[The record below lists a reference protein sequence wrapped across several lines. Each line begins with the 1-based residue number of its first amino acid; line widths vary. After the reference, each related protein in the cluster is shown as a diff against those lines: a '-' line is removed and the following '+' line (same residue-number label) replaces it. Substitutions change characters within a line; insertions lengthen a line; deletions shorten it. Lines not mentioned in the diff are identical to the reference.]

1 MAKSSSSSMEMH
13 FRSSLRDAANNK
25 SPPCKLHRGCSGHL
39 HGQGVLKVKS
49 KVDPPPC
56 HRSLAAARDS
66 RSSSRSPVCYDRG
79 VVPGYDL
86 HRGYNNHHSSRE
98 TDGGGRMSSNS
109 YAYNNHNNSSSR
121 ETDDSCYN
129 SSSDVESSPVRKKS
143 MLGLGKVLPA
153 PASAECK
160 SILPPRSPPKF
171 LAFSNRSLSSSTCS
185 SDQSSSSRYSGSTP
199 SPGIYDYPSYS
210 NPLQWPLAAAASS
223 GLYLEEVSEELDDD
237 LDQWSDHQHNNNNNN
252 RRPSPSP
259 SPCSTLASS
268 TYESSID
275 QGRRLAMSPHQLRHS
290 TPNRSPYTERNRPSN
305 SSSNGP
311 ATTTTKKVT
320 PSTLRRSTLNNNNN
334 NNGSH
339 NKGVTSSN
347 GLDNGVGGKKKSAER
362 IAATP
367 LMKNKRVAD
376 LAKSGG
382 QSSPSSRCSSPS
394 LSRQNSAGSSSR
406 SSLVSQRSTLDTLP
420 KRPSS
425 LTASGNQKQRTTVA
439 AKPKSSS
446 SSSAAIKKT
455 GGPNRNS
462 GSSQQPPTPQ
472 AQKEEESNESDQE
485 AKSDDELTKE
495 KEWIESGRVWLQHKD
510 GFTSARL
517 HPIGNGEEPV
527 EEEGRVRLK
536 LDATGEL
543 VSVDED
549 EVVKANPPQF
559 DLAEDLA
566 QLRHLN
572 EASLLH
578 TLRCRYAASLPHTY
592 AGQSLVVINPV
603 TPLAVYSERMIQL
616 FRGCKAEDMP
626 PHIYSSAQSAYR
638 SMLATRCDQSLI
650 FVGRS
655 GSGKSHNFRNSL
667 HYLCLAAGC
676 PSKIITV
683 EKLNSIFLLLEA
695 FGNCRTALN
704 TNATRFTNIFSLDF
718 DQSGQIAAA
727 SIQVLM
733 PERER
738 VTRRPDGEPSF
749 NVFYELVAG
758 ATGELRRYLQL
769 DSVSGGGGPN
779 AEPCAYMTP
788 LQSAEDRQKAA
799 VSYARLV
806 AALES
811 LGVAETDS
819 RCIWSILAAIYHLGV
834 AGAMRGVSNNKIVFA
849 RPAAAQRAAILLGI
863 GSLEELAQLA
873 FYATPV
879 QGAMMNGRSSFRT
892 GSPVHNADG
901 AKLSM
906 ADKHLDPSEA
916 LEGFAQGLYVEA
928 FSALV
933 ALINR
938 SISSTARTIS
948 SIVAVDTPG
957 FQNPATT
964 TTSTTSSK
972 AATFQDLCHNYTQ
985 ERLQLLFHD
994 THITAQLNRY
1004 AQEHIDITLE
1014 GGTGEEEMPSPE
1026 PLVDLLD
1033 RAPQSAVA
1041 RAQSATNL
1049 RDVERRGF
1057 LWLLDDEALVS
1068 TTSEDELLD
1077 KLSAMYNDRV
1087 FEKLFT
1093 RPEGTDSRKQLMIHH
1108 GQGTNSVLYDL
1119 DGWLKSAREM
1129 PTTRNA
1135 ALALTE
1141 STKEEMASLFRS
1153 CRGPLPTTV
1162 SGSVA
1167 GIEGSQSLRRASSIR
1182 RTFTSGTAGIK
1193 RKSLALQLKFQVDGL
1208 IETLRRTKARF
1219 VYCFIPNHRAGL
1231 VDLSSSTFSANDD
1244 SLQVPLL
1251 RSQLRGS
1258 ELLPAIRLYRQG
1270 YPDYMPLG
1278 EFVRRFNVLVPPDA
1292 LPASLLTGLNSSTA
1306 SEKQAAEI
1314 LLLHIDMERSSYR
1327 LGLSQVFFRPGVLSQ
1342 LEDQRD
1348 EKITNRVIK
1357 FQAQCRGFLARK
1369 RLSKLKVQDVAI
1381 RCIQR
1386 NVRKLQAVR
1395 VWPWWRLMLRLS
1407 PLLNVH
1413 RTEEELKARTEEA
1426 ESLRSRVTA
1435 LEKERADLKYVADR
1449 LETKVSELT
1458 ADLAEEHSTAILATE
1473 RLEAETAQRMKL
1485 DKDFSEL
1492 EAKFRKLSGDH
1503 EKMEMEVLL
1512 NRSAGLNGSGG
1523 GGSEY
1528 NMMMSG
1534 AEDDDE
1540 EDDGQP
1546 NVFRQKCERLS
1557 RELELAKQRLAQQHE
1572 DDLEQTV
1579 TLKKQ
1584 LEKKLNDAYEEVEEQ
1599 RQVVAQW
1606 KRKSQRL
1613 AAELSDTRLLHEDQT
1628 NRNAVL
1634 EKKQRK
1640 FDTELQLLHDELRQE
1655 RGNKERAMRDR
1666 DAAITDKLTSEQ
1678 TLQSVQLDLEMR
1690 GERLAALTKE
1700 LDEMTTEGRSD
1711 ADMTALRRAKHEL
1724 EMKVKDQ
1731 EEELDELAGQVQL
1744 LESARLRLEMAM
1756 EQMRKE
1762 NKKELAQREEEMED
1776 TRCSAQKK
1784 VKALEAQLESEHEE
1798 RTLLVREKHELE
1810 RQLLSMAQHA
1820 AHAADDDTIHKL
1832 KRDLKRTKALLKDAH
1847 SQLERCRSETPSK
1860 VLLRQLK
1867 NQLEDS
1873 EFARTAAV
1881 KGRQHA
1887 EQELLEA
1894 QQQLDEALRLRGE
1907 TEDKYL
1913 SCNRER
1919 SNYQSQVD
1927 DLEVELNEVMRKY
1940 KAAVAQLSVDQI
1952 TLQDQTAQL
1961 MTLEHEKSTLK
1972 EQVAE
1977 LSARLEC
1984 LEIDT
1989 KSVHTQKRMELKV
2002 KELESRVELEQ
2013 TSKSR
2018 LETQVSRLKE
2028 MLDKSNL
2035 ELDSLRCKEQLSQES
2050 SKRLQRQ
2057 LRDVRE
2063 ELTGSEQRDADT
2075 SQQLREF
2082 EQRIEL
2088 LESENATLVKDLSLA
2103 LRRIEDLQV
2112 AMQGEMDT
2120 SDSDQD
2126 PHSVDSDSDDDSDT
2140 SFHTFLSQRKYGSTS
2155 GVSSASDARRQS
2167 PTGLDSPSSSR
2178 VDLTSSLDKPEDESV
2193 A

>member
-1 MAKSSSSSMEMH
+1 MPKSSSSSELH

-25 SPPCKLHRGCSGHL
+25 SPPCNLHRGCSGHL

-49 KVDPPPC
+49 KVDPAPC
-56 HRSLAAARDS
+56 QRNVSRDT
-66 RSSSRSPVCYDRG
+66 RSSSHSPVAHERT
-79 VVPGYDL
+79 
-86 HRGYNNHHSSRE
+86 SS
-98 TDGGGRMSSNS
+98 
-109 YAYNNHNNSSSR
+109 AYNSR

-129 SSSDVESSPVRKKS
+129 SSSDVESTPTRKKS
-143 MLGLGKVLPA
+143 MLGLGRVLPA
-153 PASAECK
+153 PAAQCK
-160 SILPPRSPPKF
+160 SNLPPRSPPKF
-171 LAFSNRSLSSSTCS
+171 LAFSTRSLSSSTCS
-185 SDQSSSSRYSGSTP
+185 SDQSSSSRYSSSP
-199 SPGIYDYPSYS
+199 SPGIHDQYNS
-210 NPLQWPLAAAASS
+210 PLQWPFSGASAASS
-223 GLYLEEVSEELDDD
+223 GLFLEEVSEEADDD
-237 LDQWSDHQHNNNNNN
+237 LDQWSEQHHH
-252 RRPSPSP
+252 RLAST

-275 QGRRLAMSPHQLRHS
+275 QGRRLAMSPYQLRHS
-290 TPNRSPYTERNRPSN
+290 TPNRSPYTERNRTANSN
-305 SSSNGP
+305 SSTHS
-311 ATTTTKKVT
+311 T
-320 PSTLRRSTLNNNNN
+320 PTRRSVVSSSNNSNNNNRHN
-334 NNGSH
+334 NGNGPGSH
-339 NKGVTSSN
+339 NKASIVE
-347 GLDNGVGGKKKSAER
+347 GKKKTPPPANGS
-362 IAATP
+362 TP
-367 LMKNKRVAD
+367 LTKNKRVAD
-376 LAKSGG
+376 LKSSG
-382 QSSPSSRCSSPS
+382 QPSTSRSSSPS
-394 LSRQNSAGSSSR
+394 LSRRNSAASSR
-406 SSLVSQRSTLDTLP
+406 SSASQTADASTTR
-420 KRPSS
+420 RPIKSS
-425 LTASGNQKQRTTVA
+425 NQTPTANNSTNNKQGGRPAVNSATGKIKTATTTTTNTTTTTHRPLANKNISNQKTGSKQQQQQR
-439 AKPKSSS
+439 P
-446 SSSAAIKKT
+446 
-455 GGPNRNS
+455 
-462 GSSQQPPTPQ
+462 GSVTRPPTTPT
-472 AQKEEESNESDQE
+472 AKEDDE

-495 KEWIESGRVWLQHKD
+495 KEWIESGRVWLQHSD

-517 HPIGNGEEPV
+517 DAVGDAPV
-527 EEEGRVRLK
+527 EEGRVRLK
-536 LDATGEL
+536 LDGTGEVV

-592 AGQSLVVINPV
+592 AGQSLIVINPV

-616 FRGCKAEDMP
+616 FRGCKSEDMP

-638 SMLATRCDQSLI
+638 SMLATRSDQSLI

-676 PSKIITV
+676 PSKVITV
-683 EKLNSIFLLLEA
+683 EKLNAIFLLLEG
-695 FGNCRTALN
+695 FGNCRTGLN
-704 TNATRFTNIFSLDF
+704 ANATRFTNIFSLDF
-718 DQSGQIAAA
+718 DQSGQIASG

-738 VTRRPDGEPSF
+738 VTRRPEGEPSF

-769 DSVSGGGGPN
+769 ENISTN
-779 AEPCAYMTP
+779 TNEPCAFMTP
-788 LQSAEDRQKAA
+788 LQSAEERQKAA

-811 LGVAETDS
+811 LGVAESDS

-834 AGAMRGVSNNKIVFA
+834 AGAMRGATNNKIVFA

-863 GSLEELAQLA
+863 GSLEELAQMA

-879 QGAMMNGRSSFRT
+879 QGLIMNGRSSFRT
-892 GSPVHNADG
+892 ASPVHES
-901 AKLSM
+901 AKSSAL
-906 ADKHLDPSEA
+906 ADKHLDPTEA

-957 FQNPATT
+957 FQNPG
-964 TTSTTSSK
+964 TTSNPMGER

-1014 GGTGEEEMPSPE
+1014 SGTGEEEMPSPE

-1077 KLSAMYNDRV
+1077 KLSAMYNDRA
-1087 FEKLFT
+1087 FDKLFT
-1093 RPEGTDSRKQLMIHH
+1093 RPEGVGSRKQLMIHH

-1119 DGWLKSAREM
+1119 DGWLKSAREI

-1162 SGSVA
+1162 TGSVA

-1208 IETLRRTKARF
+1208 IETLRRTKPRF

-1231 VDLSSSTFSANDD
+1231 VDSSSSTFASNDD

-1278 EFVRRFNVLVPPDA
+1278 EFVRRFNVVVPPDA
-1292 LPASLLTGLNSSTA
+1292 LPASLLTGLNNSTA

-1348 EKITNRVIK
+1348 EKITSRVVK

-1369 RLSKLKVQDVAI
+1369 RLIKLKVQDVAI

-1386 NVRKLQAVR
+1386 NVRKLQAIQ

-1473 RLEAETAQRMKL
+1473 RLEAESAQRMKL
-1485 DKDFSEL
+1485 EKDFGEL

-1512 NRSAGLNGSGG
+1512 NRSAGLNGSG
-1523 GGSEY
+1523 SEY
-1528 NMMMSG
+1528 MMSA
-1534 AEDDDE
+1534 AEDDDDD
-1540 EDDGQP
+1540 DDGQP
-1546 NVFRQKCERLS
+1546 NVFRQKCERMS

-1572 DDLEQTV
+1572 DDLEQMV
-1579 TLKKQ
+1579 TIKKQ

-1640 FDTELQLLHDELRQE
+1640 FDTEFQLLQDELRQE
-1655 RGNKERAMRDR
+1655 RANKERAMRER

-1711 ADMTALRRAKHEL
+1711 ADMAAIRRAKHEL

-1756 EQMRKE
+1756 EQMKKE
-1762 NKKELAQREEEMED
+1762 NKKELAQREEEIED

-1820 AHAADDDTIHKL
+1820 AHAADDDTIQKL

-1940 KAAVAQLSVDQI
+1940 KAAVAQLTVDQI

-1961 MTLEHEKSTLK
+1961 MTLEHEKSSLK

-2018 LETQVSRLKE
+2018 LETQVARLKE

-2075 SQQLREF
+2075 SQQLREL

-2126 PHSVDSDSDDDSDT
+2126 PHSVESDSDDDSDT

-2167 PTGLDSPSSSR
+2167 PMGLDSPSSSR
-2178 VDLTSSLDKPEDESV
+2178 VDLTLTLEKQEDESV

>member
-1 MAKSSSSSMEMH
+1 MFSFMKKDKADKRDKKERKETKKPQTKDAVFQASGSGSGGILYGASAASASSSASGNDKLTADELLRLDEVRRSLKIRTRRKEKEKLPSGITADYTAHLGLHLVDGGLSSTNAPAWPELHSPISDGGSCTSDGTPSLNSLTSSTVTTSTMMMKQETFSVTTPMPVPPARGILKGKSSYGLESPPLLELDDDNKLVENTLKNELIIYEKPPAVLGTKKALGPAAHSALPPPLPKSQPPLPANGAFQRAKADARVQEEDTFTYSCPRPQVAPLDAATAAAIAAAAGLVPAESSRPSGALSATAKSSAKLLWSEPPGEGSGWLDRIKTHKSLHSSSSSLP
-13 FRSSLRDAANNK
+13 SSL
-25 SPPCKLHRGCSGHL
+25 P
-39 HGQGVLKVKS
+39 
-49 KVDPPPC
+49 
-56 HRSLAAARDS
+56 
-66 RSSSRSPVCYDRG
+66 
-79 VVPGYDL
+79 
-86 HRGYNNHHSSRE
+86 
-98 TDGGGRMSSNS
+98 
-109 YAYNNHNNSSSR
+109 
-121 ETDDSCYN
+121 
-129 SSSDVESSPVRKKS
+129 
-143 MLGLGKVLPA
+143 LPA
-153 PASAECK
+153 LFEPA
-160 SILPPRSPPKF
+160 LPEPRDLTLQRKETGDF
-171 LAFSNRSLSSSTCS
+171 GFS
-185 SDQSSSSRYSGSTP
+185 
-199 SPGIYDYPSYS
+199 
-210 NPLQWPLAAAASS
+210 
-223 GLYLEEVSEELDDD
+223 
-237 LDQWSDHQHNNNNNN
+237 
-252 RRPSPSP
+252 
-259 SPCSTLASS
+259 
-268 TYESSID
+268 
-275 QGRRLAMSPHQLRHS
+275 
-290 TPNRSPYTERNRPSN
+290 
-305 SSSNGP
+305 
-311 ATTTTKKVT
+311 
-320 PSTLRRSTLNNNNN
+320 LRRSVVVERSPNDPSRNSVKRTVIFAEPVTGNTNKQLDAALLPGDRLLEV
-334 NNGSH
+334 NG
-339 NKGVTSSN
+339 
-347 GLDNGVGGKKKSAER
+347 
-362 IAATP
+362 
-367 LMKNKRVAD
+367 
-376 LAKSGG
+376 
-382 QSSPSSRCSSPS
+382 
-394 LSRQNSAGSSSR
+394 QNVQNTNR
-406 SSLVSQRSTLDTLP
+406 ED
-420 KRPSS
+420 
-425 LTASGNQKQRTTVA
+425 
-439 AKPKSSS
+439 
-446 SSSAAIKKT
+446 IIDII
-455 GGPNRNS
+455 RNS
-462 GSSQQPPTPQ
+462 GSTVTLKVQPVAELVELSRRWAADGRQIRLNDVIAKGGTLRRTGSLRHRHT
-472 AQKEEESNESDQE
+472 K

-495 KEWIESGRVWLQHKD
+495 KEWIESGRVWLQHRD

-517 HPIGNGEEPV
+517 DATGDAPV
-527 EEEGRVRLK
+527 EEGRVRLK
-536 LDATGEL
+536 LDGTGEV

-592 AGQSLVVINPV
+592 AGQSLIVINPV

-616 FRGCKAEDMP
+616 FRGCKSEDMP

-638 SMLATRCDQSLI
+638 SMLATRSDQSLI

-676 PSKIITV
+676 PSKVITV
-683 EKLNSIFLLLEA
+683 EKLNAIFLLLEA
-695 FGNCRTALN
+695 FGNCRTGLN

-718 DQSGQIAAA
+718 DQSGQIASG

-738 VTRRPDGEPSF
+738 VTRRPEGEPSF

-769 DSVSGGGGPN
+769 ENISSASN
-779 AEPCAYMTP
+779 TSEQCAFMTP
-788 LQSAEDRQKAA
+788 LQSTEDRQKAA

-834 AGAMRGVSNNKIVFA
+834 AGAMRGATNNKIVFA

-863 GSLEELAQLA
+863 GSLEELAQMA

-879 QGAMMNGRSSFRT
+879 QGLIMNGRSSFRT
-892 GSPVHNADG
+892 ASPVHES
-901 AKLSM
+901 AKSSSL
-906 ADKHLDPSEA
+906 ADKHLDPTEA

-948 SIVAVDTPG
+948 SIVAIDTPG
-957 FQNPATT
+957 FQNPG
-964 TTSTTSSK
+964 TTSNPMGER

-1014 GGTGEEEMPSPE
+1014 SGTGEEEMPSPE

-1033 RAPQSAVA
+1033 RSPQSAVA

-1077 KLSAMYNDRV
+1077 KLSAMYNDRA
-1087 FEKLFT
+1087 FDKLFT
-1093 RPEGTDSRKQLMIHH
+1093 RPEGVGSRKQLMIHH

-1119 DGWLKSAREM
+1119 DGWLKSAREI

-1162 SGSVA
+1162 TGSVA

-1208 IETLRRTKARF
+1208 IETLRRTKPRF

-1231 VDLSSSTFSANDD
+1231 VDSSSSTFASNDD

-1314 LLLHIDMERSSYR
+1314 LLLHIDLERSSYR

-1348 EKITNRVIK
+1348 EKITSRVVK

-1386 NVRKLQAVR
+1386 NVRKLQAIR

-1449 LETKVSELT
+1449 LETKVRTHYL
-1458 ADLAEEHSTAILATE
+1458 HYVY
-1473 RLEAETAQRMKL
+1473 
-1485 DKDFSEL
+1485 
-1492 EAKFRKLSGDH
+1492 H
-1503 EKMEMEVLL
+1503 
-1512 NRSAGLNGSGG
+1512 RS
-1523 GGSEY
+1523 
-1528 NMMMSG
+1528 
-1534 AEDDDE
+1534 
-1540 EDDGQP
+1540 
-1546 NVFRQKCERLS
+1546 RQFIDIC
-1557 RELELAKQRLAQQHE
+1557 
-1572 DDLEQTV
+1572 
-1579 TLKKQ
+1579 
-1584 LEKKLNDAYEEVEEQ
+1584 
-1599 RQVVAQW
+1599 
-1606 KRKSQRL
+1606 
-1613 AAELSDTRLLHEDQT
+1613 
-1628 NRNAVL
+1628 
-1634 EKKQRK
+1634 
-1640 FDTELQLLHDELRQE
+1640 
-1655 RGNKERAMRDR
+1655 
-1666 DAAITDKLTSEQ
+1666 
-1678 TLQSVQLDLEMR
+1678 SVQLDLEMR

-1711 ADMTALRRAKHEL
+1711 ADMAALRRAKHEL
-1724 EMKVKDQ
+1724 EMK

-1756 EQMRKE
+1756 EQMKKE
-1762 NKKELAQREEEMED
+1762 NKKELAQREEEIED

-1820 AHAADDDTIHKL
+1820 AHAADDDTIQKL

-1940 KAAVAQLSVDQI
+1940 KAAVAQLTVDQI

-1961 MTLEHEKSTLK
+1961 MSLEHEKSALK

-2018 LETQVSRLKE
+2018 LETQVARLKD

-2075 SQQLREF
+2075 SQQLREL

-2126 PHSVDSDSDDDSDT
+2126 PHSAESDDDSDT

-2167 PTGLDSPSSSR
+2167 PMGLDSPSSSR
-2178 VDLTSSLDKPEDESV
+2178 VDLTLTLEKQEDESV